1 MVDVLL
7 ASNVAEPAGAAIVP
21 VHPVLQSQ
29 WSAFAATQSAGTRA
43 AAMVT
48 GFKGQAGE
56 MVLAPSPDGALE
68 RVLFGLGEGPIREGR
83 GVAMAF
89 RGLSARLPAGVYRI
103 DPPPL
108 GDAAAADQIA
118 LAWAIGTYRF
128 DRYRP
133 DRPNTPARLVAPD
146 GVDVDRVRALAA
158 ACALTRDLINT
169 PANDMGPS
177 QIETAARTLAAAHGA
192 VVTVT
197 TGDDLLGAGYPAV
210 HAVGRAAAPH
220 RAPRMIEMTWS
231 GSGRGSAA
239 GRAAD
244 LPLVAVVGKGVV
256 FDSGGLDIK
265 PSAGMRLMKKDMGGG
280 GHALGLAQM
289 IMALDLPIRLVL
301 LIPAVEN
308 AISGDAM
315 RPGDVLASRKGLSI
329 EVGNTD
335 AEGRL
340 ILADALTR
348 AAELEPDLTVDLAT
362 LTGAARVALG
372 PQVTPFYTD
381 DDALADALAGASR
394 AVEDPLWRMP
404 LWDGYAASLDSD
416 VADIKND
423 PDAWAQAGSVTAA
436 LFLRRFA
443 PKGSWVHF
451 DIFAWNPR
459 GRPGWP
465 VGAEAQAIR
474 AVLAVLEAR
483 YR

>member
-7 ASNVAEPAGAAIVP
+7 ASDATVSGDGRVIPIHAISLSDWP
-21 VHPVLQSQ
+21 
-29 WSAFAATQSAGTRA
+29 AFAATWSGAARA
-43 AAMVT
+43 AAVMA

-56 MVLAPSPDGALE
+56 FVLVPTAEGAVE
-68 RVLFGLGEGPIREGR
+68 RVLFGLGEGPGT
-83 GVAMAF
+83 AMAF

-103 DPPPL
+103 EGAMAPG
-108 GDAAAADQIA
+108 GDRIA
-118 LAWAIGTYRF
+118 LAWALGAYRF
-128 DRYRP
+128 DRYRRHRAA
-133 DRPNTPARLVAPD
+133 DPARLIAPD
-146 GVDVDRVRALAA
+146 GVNAERVRALAD
-158 ACALTRDLINT
+158 ACALARDMVNT
-169 PANDMGPS
+169 PANDMGPAE
-177 QIETAARTLAAAHGA
+177 IEAAVREATAVHGA

-197 TGDDLLGAGYPAV
+197 VGDDLLDAGYPAV

-220 RAPRMIEMTWS
+220 RAPRMIELTWT
-231 GSGRGSAA
+231 GSGTGSPA
-239 GRAAD
+239 GAPAD
-244 LPLVAVVGKGVV
+244 RPLLALIGKGVV
-256 FDSGGLDIK
+256 FDTGGLDIK
-265 PSAGMRLMKKDMGGG
+265 PSAGMRLMKKDMGGAA
-280 GHALGLAQM
+280 HALGLARM

-315 RPGDVLASRKGLSI
+315 RPGDILSSRNGLSI

-340 ILADALTR
+340 ILADALAR

-372 PQVTPFYTD
+372 PQITPFYTED
-381 DDALADALAGASR
+381 DRLAAALADASR

-404 LWDGYAASLDSD
+404 LWDGYAAALDSD

-423 PDAWAQAGSVTAA
+423 ADAWAQAGSMTAA

-443 PKGSWVHF
+443 PKGAWAHF

-459 GRPGWP
+459 GRPGFP

-474 AVLAVLEAR
+474 AILAVLEAR